1 MESKET
7 KENNVMAAVMHLQR
21 AMKRGPANGPGHF
34 NPEFRKGG
42 MSGTMH
48 QGRAPHGGH
57 GMHRNNMTEGRLIF
71 ALSKKESMTTS
82 ELMEELDIRPSSMS
96 ELLSK
101 LEQRGLVQRSQS
113 EEDKRINIVSLTEKA
128 RTLGEKISEERAA
141 RMAVFTACF
150 SEEEAAEFCRLCNKL
165 SDHLESLKLVR

>member
-1 MESKET
+1 
-7 KENNVMAAVMHLQR
+7 
-21 AMKRGPANGPGHF
+21 
-34 NPEFRKGG
+34 
-42 MSGTMH
+42 
-48 QGRAPHGGH
+48 
-57 GMHRNNMTEGRLIF
+57 
-71 ALSKKESMTTS
+71 
-82 ELMEELDIRPSSMS
+82 MS

-113 EEDKRINIVSLTEKA
+113 EEDKRINVVSLTEKA
-128 RTLGEKISEERAA
+128 RTLGEKISEERDA